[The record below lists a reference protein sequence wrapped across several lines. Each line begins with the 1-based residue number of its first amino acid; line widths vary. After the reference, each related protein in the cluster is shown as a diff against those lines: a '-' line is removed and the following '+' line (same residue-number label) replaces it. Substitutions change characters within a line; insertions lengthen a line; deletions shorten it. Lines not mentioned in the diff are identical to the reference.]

1 MTMIYAQCEFMNLIK
16 RAFTGTHLSP
26 NYQVNPHPIN
36 LSEHPIS
43 KVCDIAMNGGG
54 RARDAYGISLQTVMQ
69 QALPQQAFYHPG
81 EVCGHC
87 IIHDFKKCI

>member
-54 RARDAYGISLQTVMQ
+54 RARDAYGIISTNSNATSTTSAGILSSR
-69 QALPQQAFYHPG
+69 
-81 EVCGHC
+81 
-87 IIHDFKKCI
+87 